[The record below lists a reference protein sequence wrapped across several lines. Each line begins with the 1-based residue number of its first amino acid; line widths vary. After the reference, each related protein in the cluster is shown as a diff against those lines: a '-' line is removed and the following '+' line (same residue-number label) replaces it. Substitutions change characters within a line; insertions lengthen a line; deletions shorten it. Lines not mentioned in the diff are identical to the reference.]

1 ACLARWTTYHQ
12 RGAIRRSFPA
22 RSGPAAPCSSHLR
35 ISCRFSAATPACQP
49 RRTER
54 VHRLSAASIAVGTP
68 AARDRCRG
76 VLVTPR
82 PTAEVTMKRAQ
93 RIPPRWF
100 VPVILIGGTI
110 AGAVIA
116 GLVAALQ

>member
-1 ACLARWTTYHQ
+1 
-12 RGAIRRSFPA
+12 
-22 RSGPAAPCSSHLR
+22 
-35 ISCRFSAATPACQP
+35 
-49 RRTER
+49 
-54 VHRLSAASIAVGTP
+54 
-68 AARDRCRG
+68 
-76 VLVTPR
+76 
-82 PTAEVTMKRAQ
+82 MKRAQ